1 MCRHNF
7 TGLMLSD
14 AIAEVRCENK
24 SLGYKECPAGGTIRD
39 VVVDRKLGDHKCQQG
54 KTFGWVLDK
63 IWINNGCSAIF
74 IVRFDG
80 MCICTLLI

>member
-7 TGLMLSD
+7 KGQTFSD
-14 AIAEVRCENK
+14 AIAEIRCENK
-24 SLGYKECPAGGTIRD
+24 ALGYKECPVGGAIRD
-39 VVVDRKLGDHKCQQG
+39 AVVDIKLGNYKCQQG
-54 KTFGWVLDK
+54 KTFGWELDK

-80 MCICTLLI
+80 RCILPV